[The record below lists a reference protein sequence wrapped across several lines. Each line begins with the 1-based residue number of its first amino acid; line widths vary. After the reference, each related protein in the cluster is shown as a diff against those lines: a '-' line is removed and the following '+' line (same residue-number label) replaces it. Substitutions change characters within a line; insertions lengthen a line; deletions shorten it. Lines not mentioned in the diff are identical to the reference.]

1 MAKLSALSW
10 IGNAAAALGGVWG
23 SVSRRARAVGCSR
36 QTIYEH
42 GRRVAQAVEESQQ
55 AGQSR
60 AELAAEIARLLEEN
74 RQLGEWLDEAIAFPR
89 ERQERF
95 AATAAALGLSVSQV
109 RDLLQIVL
117 GQRCPGRSTLGE
129 WINRWARRAGE
140 VLRLVDQSCHRLV
153 RQMCVDE
160 IFCRRTP
167 VLMAVEPVSMTWLAG
182 QRGPDRKGA
191 TWYTVLAAWLAL
203 EYVVADGGSGIRAGV
218 EQLQRER
225 RERGEPPLEM
235 NLDVFHIKQ
244 EAGRAMRRQWQYAEA
259 VWDKAVDLEQAVEQ
273 RRRQGAN
280 TSRHNRGLRSAW
292 DKAQAALERVE
303 RQEKAW
309 QQAAQAL
316 EVFTPEGRLNDR
328 RRGEAQIAAAL
339 PELAD
344 ARWAKTRRFL
354 QDRRCLTFLDR
365 LHQHLQQAE
374 PNEKLR
380 EALVHLWWLR
390 RHRPRAEE
398 GPAAA
403 HLAEPLQAL
412 SCAKLAPH
420 WQAAYRRVAEVLR
433 QAVRASSVV
442 ECLNSVT
449 RMHQARHRHLT
460 QELLD
465 LKRLHWNCR
474 PFREGKRRHTC
485 PYALLGLRLPTLD
498 WWQLL
503 TTPLA
508 DLAQQLSTA

>member
-60 AELAAEIARLLEEN
+60 AELAAEIARLLDEN
-74 RQLGEWLDEAIAFPR
+74 RQLWEWLDEAIEFPR

-129 WINRWARRAGE
+129 WINRWARRAGD

-153 RQMCVDE
+153 RQLCVDE

-280 TSRHNRGLRSAW
+280 TSRHNRGLGQGPGS
-292 DKAQAALERVE
+292 LG
-303 RQEKAW
+303 
-309 QQAAQAL
+309 
-316 EVFTPEGRLNDR
+316 T
-328 RRGEAQIAAAL
+328 
-339 PELAD
+339 
-344 ARWAKTRRFL
+344 
-354 QDRRCLTFLDR
+354 C
-365 LHQHLQQAE
+365 
-374 PNEKLR
+374 
-380 EALVHLWWLR
+380 
-390 RHRPRAEE
+390 
-398 GPAAA
+398 PAA
-403 HLAEPLQAL
+403 
-412 SCAKLAPH
+412 
-420 WQAAYRRVAEVLR
+420 
-433 QAVRASSVV
+433 
-442 ECLNSVT
+442 
-449 RMHQARHRHLT
+449 
-460 QELLD
+460 
-465 LKRLHWNCR
+465 
-474 PFREGKRRHTC
+474 REGLAAGG
-485 PYALLGLRLPTLD
+485 PGLRGLHSGGSP
-498 WWQLL
+498 Q
-503 TTPLA
+503 
-508 DLAQQLSTA
+508 

>member
-23 SVSRRARAVGCSR
+23 SVSRRAREAGCSR
-36 QTIYEH
+36 QTVYEH
-42 GRRVAQAVEESQQ
+42 GRRVAQAVEASQFP
-55 AGQSR
+55 GRSR
-60 AELAAEIARLLEEN
+60 AELAAEVAGLLEEN
-74 RQLGEWLDEAIAFPR
+74 RQLWEWLDQTIEFPR
-89 ERQERF
+89 ERQEQF
-95 AATAAALGLSVSQV
+95 AATGAAMGLSVSQV

-117 GQRCPGRSTLGE
+117 GQPCPGRSTLGE

-140 VLRLVDQSCHRLV
+140 VLRLIDERCRRLV

-167 VLMAVEPVSMTWLAG
+167 VLMAVEPASMTWLVG
-182 QRGPDRKGA
+182 QRGPNRTGA

-218 EQLQRER
+218 EQLQKER
-225 RERGEPPLEM
+225 RERGESPLEM
-235 NLDVFHIKQ
+235 NLDVFHIQQ
-244 EAGRAMRRQWQYAEA
+244 EAARVMRHQWQHAEA
-259 VWDKAVDLEQAVEQ
+259 VWDKAVAQEKAVEK
-273 RRRQGAN
+273 RRRQGRN
-280 TSRHNRGLRSAW
+280 TSRHNRGLRAAW
-292 DKAQAALERVE
+292 DKAQTALACVD
-303 RQEKAW
+303 RQEQAW

-316 EVFTPEGRLNDR
+316 EVFTPEGRLNER
-328 RRGEAQIAAAL
+328 RRAEAQIATAL

-344 ARWAKTRRFL
+344 ARWAKVRRFL
-354 QDRRCLTFLDR
+354 QDQRCLTFLDR
-365 LHQHLQQAE
+365 LHRHLQQAE
-374 PNEKLR
+374 PDEELR

-390 RHRPRAEE
+390 RHRPRSEE

-412 SCAKLAPH
+412 ICAKQAPH
-420 WQAAYRRVAEVLR
+420 WQAAYRRVAEALR

-474 PFREGKRRHTC
+474 PFREGKRRRMC
-485 PYALLGLRLPTLD
+485 PYGLLGLRLPTFD
-498 WWQLL
+498 WWKLL
-503 TTPLA
+503 TMPLT